1 ASSAQLAVAL
11 AVSTVAVSSS
21 AAILSVAGNDT
32 LVGNRPANLIING
45 SFEADGGVAANLSYW
60 ATGTSF
66 SPTMSLSG
74 STASGQSGSYAYW
87 GSDGFGGIKSS
98 ATFPHGT
105 NGLYF
110 GAGIMAMV
118 NPFPTEANDGLVTFT
133 STPSILPKPTD
144 GPVTLQQTVL
154 GLN

>member
-1 ASSAQLAVAL
+1 MNLRARSAQLALTLAL
-11 AVSTVAVSSS
+11 SSGVGS
-21 AAILSVAGNDT
+21 ASASILSVTGNDT
-32 LVGNRPANLIING
+32 LVGNRPANLIVNG

-74 STASGQSGSYAYW
+74 WTASGQSGSYAYW

-98 ATFPHGT
+98 AAFPHGT

-110 GAGIMAMV
+110 GAGIMASV
-118 NPFPTEANDGLVTFT
+118 NPFPTEANNGLVTFT

-144 GPVTLQQTVL
+144 
-154 GLN
+154 

>member
-1 ASSAQLAVAL
+1 MNVRASLAQLALAVAL
-11 AVSTVAVSSS
+11 SSGAVSAS
-21 AAILSVAGNDT
+21 ASVLSVAGNDT
-32 LVGNRPANLIING
+32 LVGNRPAYLITNG

-74 STASGQSGSYAYW
+74 WTASGQSGSYAYW

-98 ATFPHGT
+98 AMFPDGT

-118 NPFPTEANDGLVTFT
+118 NPF
-133 STPSILPKPTD
+133 
-144 GPVTLQQTVL
+144 
-154 GLN
+154 